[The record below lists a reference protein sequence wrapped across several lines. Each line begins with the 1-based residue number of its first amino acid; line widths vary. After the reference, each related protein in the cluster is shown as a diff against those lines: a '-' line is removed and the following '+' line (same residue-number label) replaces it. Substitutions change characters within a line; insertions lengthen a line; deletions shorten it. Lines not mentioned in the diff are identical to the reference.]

1 MPVSSID
8 ERPKTLRS
16 GISLKPKY
24 AVQHRSDMLI
34 AEQMENVAEKQE
46 ILYNLLTDLENA
58 KSEEEV
64 DSLRTEVQALKE
76 KSDASLILLH
86 ILYKINHELQYARK
100 DLEEALK
107 HTGGDILAARK
118 RVMWLEDRMGTL
130 CGKVR
135 LRGQP
140 VSQRVSHRT
149 RGSTDRGQLTLT
161 FRSDVSDVSDDDDQ
175 YPRQKSLPP
184 IRQGRDVDSDDDD
197 DRGRGMGGRGGM
209 GGGRGRMMDT
219 PSMSGSEDFTDMQ
232 MRRPGMMETP
242 SSDSSSSIS
251 PGKMG
256 MMQHRGP
263 QYSDDSDDEASSP
276 GASPI
281 PKTEPVTVQEKRES
295 SQSEGGSEAE
305 DHIAEL
311 PTMFSRDKREISAP
325 PRHSSPEVVSLPQP
339 VVEEQPVGHPE
350 ASGEEEQKPEEKED
364 GEKTGEE
371 TAAEEETSEEIPA
384 AGDSGP
390 QADKAPEEKTFIT
403 EVSVNTNKSRVTIMS
418 PKREDTRQA
427 FLREIAEEERDL
439 VMEYWQSEH
448 HRFEYGPF
456 SDVLTQ
462 LDPLSYH
469 QMGLAVPGSFL
480 EKYTKEFELL
490 PWNIPENKMSGGDIT
505 DIHKRALDKL
515 AVKVHQMYN
524 KVFQATMLSVRPSKK
539 PTDGQR
545 EVSFFQS
552 IDHLSTKEQTL
563 ASSLLAAKTATSS
576 TSVEDKHRP
585 QTIQTIS
592 SVEIPKLEARR
603 LGTSKSGRLVYY
615 PKPIPPPEVLPLTR
629 TQYTTGKE
637 YPRLANS
644 FLNDSEN
651 TKGKRRKP
659 ALRIVDQRNLAEET
673 KLTLYKERS
682 RGRVKGPS
690 TTEQKFRL
698 MIAREKSATSS
709 QKSDVV
715 RKLGLSKTLTKI
727 SQDEVDLDTKST
739 SPEDEDKGS
748 EAGSVW
754 SRIKPKSRHREYSGL
769 KWERVKTLVHTNL
782 VSRRVEERIDAA
794 KHLGLLRCG
803 DTMVFYA
810 LKEKMRMD
818 DDERVRYEAAK
829 SLILVGCWE
838 DEVQQVI
845 LKYLVIGNVDIR
857 LDLIKTMIDGKNVQ
871 YVNKKTNTF
880 PELVKVLS
888 HFCRNPVP
896 DDPIALEAAVLLG
909 RLCVDDE
916 NARAELKRSL
926 ESPTSDT
933 HKKAKSL
940 EILVKQLNCKDQ
952 DIMLSILDMINMS
965 YVWKYRVLGTEL
977 LITLGIAWV
986 SQDQELWKKTYTVLE
1001 RRLWD
1006 DPTIEVRVASAKAM
1020 TALGMF
1026 RQACDAMEKRL
1037 EDPDEDARSHA
1048 VISVGTLGMK
1058 NEKITRLLLEMLELD
1073 SSDYVRLMVVRT
1085 FVTLNH
1091 TEKRVIRALKE
1102 RERAEGALG
1111 REAKKAVTILESLT
1125 QLPPPSPRR
1134 TQTPTFN
1141 KVHSSMGGLRP
1152 VTQSV

>member
-1 MPVSSID
+1 MPMSAMD

-34 AEQMENVAEKQE
+34 AEQMENVTEKQE
-46 ILYNLLTDLENA
+46 TLYNLLTDLENA
-58 KSEEEV
+58 KTEEEV
-64 DSLRTEVQALKE
+64 DQLRAECQALKE
-76 KSDASLILLH
+76 KSDASLILLN

-107 HTGGDILAARK
+107 HAGGDILAARK

-161 FRSDVSDVSDDDDQ
+161 FRSDSDVSDEEDRF
-175 YPRQKSLPP
+175 PRQKSLPP
-184 IRQGRDVDSDDDD
+184 IRQTQDVDSDEEDN
-197 DRGRGMGGRGGM
+197 RGRGMA
-209 GGGRGRMMDT
+209 GGRGRMVET
-219 PSMSGSEDFTDMQ
+219 PSISGSEDFQDMQ
-232 MRRPGMMETP
+232 MRRPGMMYTP
-242 SSDSSSSIS
+242 SSEASSSIS
-251 PGKMG
+251 PIKMG
-256 MMQHRGP
+256 MMQHHGP
-263 QYSDDSDDEASSP
+263 RYSDDSDDEDSSP
-276 GASPI
+276 QPSPI
-281 PKTEPVTVQEKRES
+281 PKKGPVAVEEKRES
-295 SQSEGGSEAE
+295 SEGGSEAE
-305 DHIAEL
+305 DHIGEL

-325 PRHSSPEVVSLPQP
+325 LRHSSPEIVSLPKP
-339 VVEEQPVGHPE
+339 VMEEQPTVK
-350 ASGEEEQKPEEKED
+350 EEEPKEEPEEKVE
-364 GEKTGEE
+364 GEQEAEWKELEEKTGEE
-371 TAAEEETSEEIPA
+371 APKEETSEEIV
-384 AGDSGP
+384 AGEGSENIP
-390 QADKAPEEKTFIT
+390 QEKTFIT
-403 EVSVNTNKSRVTIMS
+403 EVSVATNKSRVTIVS
-418 PKREDTRQA
+418 PKREDTRQVSQIA
-427 FLREIAEEERDL
+427 ISSFLREISEEERDL
-439 VMEYWQSEH
+439 LMEYWQSEH

-480 EKYTKEFELL
+480 EKYTKEFEAL
-490 PWNIPENKMSGGDIT
+490 PWNVPEDKKSGGDIT

-524 KVFQATMLSVRPSKK
+524 KVFQATMLSVRPSKR
-539 PTDGQR
+539 PTEGQK

-552 IDHLSTKEQTL
+552 IDHLSTKEPTMS
-563 ASSLLAAKTATSS
+563 SSLLGAKTVASS
-576 TSVEDKHRP
+576 TTAEDKTRP
-585 QTIQTIS
+585 TTIQTVS
-592 SVEIPKLEARR
+592 TVEIPKLETRR

-629 TQYTTGKE
+629 TTTGKE
-637 YPRLANS
+637 YPRLANN
-644 FLNDSEN
+644 FLADG
-651 TKGKRRKP
+651 TKVKRRKP
-659 ALRIVDQRNLAEET
+659 AVRIVDQRNLAQET

-709 QKSDVV
+709 TRTEAV
-715 RKLGLSKTLTKI
+715 RKLGLSKTLTNI
-727 SQDEVDLDTKST
+727 SQDEVDLEIKHI
-739 SPEDEDKGS
+739 SPEDDEGS

-754 SRIKPKSRHREYSGL
+754 SRIKPKSRNREYSGL

-782 VSRRVEERIDAA
+782 VSKRPDERIDAA

-803 DTMVFYA
+803 DAMVFYG
-810 LKEKMRMD
+810 LKERMKMDED
-818 DDERVRYEAAK
+818 DRVRYEAAK

-838 DEVQQVI
+838 DDVQQVI

-888 HFCRNPVP
+888 HFCSNPAAN
-896 DDPIALEAAVLLG
+896 DPIALEAAVLLG
-909 RLCVDDE
+909 RLCVDDD

-926 ESPTSDT
+926 ESTTSDT

-940 EILVKQLNCKDQ
+940 EILVKQLNCTDQ
-952 DIMLSILDMINMS
+952 DIVLSILDMIKSS
-965 YVWKYRVLGTEL
+965 YVWKYRVLATEL
-977 LITLGIAWV
+977 LITLGV
-986 SQDQELWKKTYTVLE
+986 KNVCQDPEVVEKVYKILE

-1006 DPTIEVRVASAKAM
+1006 DPTIEVRVASAKAL

-1026 RQACDAMEKRL
+1026 RRACDTIEKRL
-1037 EDPDEDARSHA
+1037 EDTDEDARSQA

-1085 FVTLNH
+1085 FVTLNS
-1091 TEKRVIRALKE
+1091 TEKRVIRALRE

-1111 REAKKAVTILESLT
+1111 REAKKAVVTLESLT

-1134 TQTPTFN
+1134 TQTPALNN
-1141 KVHSSMGGLRP
+1141 KGNSSLGFLKP
-1152 VTQSV
+1152 VTMSV

>member
-1 MPVSSID
+1 MPMSSID

-34 AEQMENVAEKQE
+34 AEQMENVSEKQE
-46 ILYNLLTDLENA
+46 TLYNLLTDLENA
-58 KSEEEV
+58 KSEEEI
-64 DSLRTEVQALKE
+64 DRLRTEAQALKE
-76 KSDASLILLH
+76 KSDAALILLN
-86 ILYKINHELQYARK
+86 ILFKINHELQYARK

-107 HTGGDILAARK
+107 HNGGDILAARK

-135 LRGQP
+135 LRGQA

-161 FRSDVSDVSDDDDQ
+161 FRSDSDVSDDEDRF
-175 YPRQKSLPP
+175 PRQKSLPP
-184 IRQGRDVDSDDDD
+184 IRQIQDDSDDE
-197 DRGRGMGGRGGM
+197 DRGRGMGG
-209 GGGRGRMMDT
+209 GRGHMMDT
-219 PSMSGSEDFTDMQ
+219 PSMSGSEDFHDMQ
-232 MRRPGMMETP
+232 MKRPGMMDTP
-242 SSDSSSSIS
+242 SSEASSSIS
-251 PGKMG
+251 PVKMG

-263 QYSDDSDDEASSP
+263 QYSDDSDDEDSSP
-276 GASPI
+276 QASPI
-281 PKTEPVTVQEKRES
+281 PKHVTETVEENREA

-305 DHIAEL
+305 DHIGEL
-311 PTMFSRDKREISAP
+311 PTMFNRDKREISAP
-325 PRHSSPEVVSLPQP
+325 PRHSSPEIVSLPKP
-339 VVEEQPVGHPE
+339 VIEEQPRDEPGENAEEGPE
-350 ASGEEEQKPEEKED
+350 MGERESD
-364 GEKTGEE
+364 EKTKEE
-371 TAAEEETSEEIPA
+371 TTEEETSKELG
-384 AGDSGP
+384 AGEGNGI
-390 QADKAPEEKTFIT
+390 QTEKGPEEKTFIT
-403 EVSVNTNKSRVTIMS
+403 EVSVTTNKSRVTIVS

-427 FLREIAEEERDL
+427 FLREISEEERDL
-439 VMEYWQSEH
+439 ILEYWQSEH
-448 HRFEYGPF
+448 HRFEYGQY

-480 EKYTKEFELL
+480 EKYTGEFEAL
-490 PWNIPENKMSGGDIT
+490 PWNVPENQKSGGDIT

-515 AVKVHQMYN
+515 SIKVHQMYN
-524 KVFQATMLSVRPSKK
+524 KIFQATMLSVRPSKK

-552 IDHLSTKEQTL
+552 IDQFSTKEATM
-563 ASSLLAAKTATSS
+563 ASSVLGAKTGTSS
-576 TSVEDKHRP
+576 TSVEDKNRP
-585 QTIQTIS
+585 TTMQTVS
-592 SVEIPKLEARR
+592 SVEIPKVESRR

-629 TQYTTGKE
+629 TTTGKE
-637 YPRLANS
+637 YPRLADS
-644 FLNDSEN
+644 FLTDGS
-651 TKGKRRKP
+651 KVKRRKP
-659 ALRIVDQRNLAEET
+659 AVRIVDQRNLAQET

-698 MIAREKSATSS
+698 MIEREKSATSS
-709 QKSDVV
+709 QRSEVV
-715 RKLGLSKTLTKI
+715 RKLGLSRTLTKI
-727 SQDEVDLDTKST
+727 SQDEVDLDIKTT
-739 SPEDEDKGS
+739 SPEDEDEGS

-754 SRIKPKSRHREYSGL
+754 SKIKPKSRNREYSGL

-782 VSRRVEERIDAA
+782 VSKRTDERIDAA

-810 LKEKMRMD
+810 LKEKMKMD
-818 DDERVRYEAAK
+818 EDERVRYEAAK

-838 DEVQQVI
+838 EDVQQVI
-845 LKYLVIGNVDIR
+845 LKYLVMGNVDIR

-871 YVNKKTNTF
+871 YVNKKTSTF

-888 HFCRNPVP
+888 HFCRNPAA

-909 RLCVDDE
+909 RLCVNDD

-926 ESPTSDT
+926 ESTTSDT

-940 EILVKQLNCKDQ
+940 EILVKQLNCTDQ
-952 DIMLSILDMINMS
+952 DIVLSILDMIKSS
-965 YVWKYRVLGTEL
+965 YVWKYRVLAMEL
-977 LITLGIAWV
+977 LITLGIRHV
-986 SQDQELWKKTYTVLE
+986 CQDPEVVEKVYKILE

-1006 DPTIEVRVASAKAM
+1006 DPTVEVRVASAKTL

-1026 RQACDAMEKRL
+1026 RRACDTIEKCL
-1037 EDPDEDARSHA
+1037 EDTDEDARSQA
-1048 VISVGTLGMK
+1048 VISVGTLGLK

-1085 FVTLNH
+1085 FVTLNT
-1091 TEKRVIRALKE
+1091 TEKRVIRALRE

-1111 REAKKAVTILESLT
+1111 REAKRAVSTLESLT

-1134 TQTPTFN
+1134 TQTPALNN
-1141 KVHSSMGGLRP
+1141 KGNSSLGFLRP

>member
-1 MPVSSID
+1 MPMSSID
-8 ERPKTLRS
+8 ERPKTLKS
-16 GISLKPKY
+16 GISLKTKY

-46 ILYNLLTDLENA
+46 TLYNLLTELENA
-58 KSEEEV
+58 KTEEEI
-64 DSLRTEVQALKE
+64 DRLRAEVQALKE
-76 KSDASLILLH
+76 KSDAALVLLH

-161 FRSDVSDVSDDDDQ
+161 FRSDVTDVSDDDDQ
-175 YPRQKSLPP
+175 FTRQKSLPP
-184 IRQGRDVDSDDDD
+184 IRQTHDDSDDD
-197 DRGRGMGGRGGM
+197 DRGRGMGGGRGGM
-209 GGGRGRMMDT
+209 MAT
-219 PSMSGSEDFTDMQ
+219 PSMSGSEDFRDMQ
-232 MRRPGMMETP
+232 MKRPGMMDTP
-242 SSDSSSSIS
+242 SSDASSSIS
-251 PGKMG
+251 PVKMG
-256 MMQHRGP
+256 MMQHHGP
-263 QYSDDSDDEASSP
+263 QYSDDSDDEGSSP

-281 PKTEPVTVQEKRES
+281 PKAIEAKEEEKRES

-305 DHIAEL
+305 DHIGEL
-311 PTMFSRDKREISAP
+311 PTMFNQSKREISAQ
-325 PRHSSPEVVSLPQP
+325 PRHSSPDIGPPPKQGIEIPT
-339 VVEEQPVGHPE
+339 EEQ
-350 ASGEEEQKPEEKED
+350 EEEKAEEDQKLEEKESE
-364 GEKTGEE
+364 EKSGEE
-371 TAAEEETSEEIPA
+371 TAEETTSEEVPA
-384 AGDSGP
+384 GGDSGT
-390 QADKAPEEKTFIT
+390 QADKPPEEKTFIT
-403 EVSVNTNKSRVTIMS
+403 EVSVATNKSRVTIMS
-418 PKREDTRQA
+418 PKREDTRQVSQFPISP

-439 VMEYWQSEH
+439 IMEYWQSEH
-448 HRFEYGPF
+448 HRFEYGQF

-480 EKYTKEFELL
+480 EKYTKEFEAL
-490 PWNIPENKMSGGDIT
+490 PWNIPENKKSAGDIT

-539 PTDGQR
+539 PSDGQR

-552 IDHLSTKEQTL
+552 IDHLSTKEPTM
-563 ASSLLAAKTATSS
+563 ASSVLGAKTATSS
-576 TSVEDKHRP
+576 TSVEDKIRP
-585 QTIQTIS
+585 TTMQTVS
-592 SVEIPKLEARR
+592 SVEIPKLESRR

-629 TQYTTGKE
+629 TTTGKE
-637 YPRLANS
+637 YPKLANS
-644 FLNDSEN
+644 FLNESEN

-659 ALRIVDQRNLAEET
+659 AVRIVDQRNLAEET

-709 QKSDVV
+709 TKSDVV
-715 RKLGLSKTLTKI
+715 RRLGLSKTLTKI
-727 SQDEVDLDTKST
+727 SQDEVDLDFKST

-754 SRIKPKSRHREYSGL
+754 SKIKPKSRNREYSGL

-782 VSRRVEERIDAA
+782 VSKRAEERVDAA

-810 LKEKMRMD
+810 LKDKMKTD
-818 DDERVRYEAAK
+818 EDERVRYEAAK

-845 LKYLVIGNVDIR
+845 LKYLVIGNADIR

-888 HFCRNPVP
+888 HFCRNPAS

-909 RLCVDDE
+909 RLCVDDD

-926 ESPTSDT
+926 ESTTSDT

-940 EILVKQLNCKDQ
+940 EILVKQLNCTDQ
-952 DIMLSILDMINMS
+952 DIVLSILDMIKS
-965 YVWKYRVLGTEL
+965 SFVWKYRVLATEL
-977 LITLGIAWV
+977 LITLGIKHV
-986 SQDQELWKKTYTVLE
+986 CQDPEVVEKVYKILE

-1006 DPTIEVRVASAKAM
+1006 DPTVEVRVASAKAL

-1026 RQACDAMEKRL
+1026 RRACDTIEKRL
-1037 EDPDEDARSHA
+1037 EDTDEDARSQA

-1085 FVTLNH
+1085 FVTLNM

-1111 REAKKAVTILESLT
+1111 REAKKAVVILESLT

-1141 KVHSSMGGLRP
+1141 NKGNSSLGFLRP